1 MSRPPVRGGE
11 SRGQGGGVALLI
23 QDVVRNGAHS
33 CAVLTSDEQWWEVLA
48 GFVAGGMDRGERVI
62 LVGLT
67 EDEGTELTVRL
78 DEVGG
83 DPVTATRRGE
93 LVILREGPSQ
103 EFFRLTE
110 NDVAGELTRQ
120 IDDAAGSGYRGVRL
134 SGVYPG
140 IGLGPQESTVHR
152 LMRGKPLTVLCP
164 YRRANLTY
172 DEVDRIRELHD
183 SEVVD
188 DALYDDSMLRV
199 TRPRPGWLRLAGRM
213 NATNYAAV
221 LDVVAAAARGG
232 DRDLDLASLR
242 DIDAAAAHALIT
254 SVGRGV
260 RLRHPGPLVQRLA
273 RLLAR
278 GPVPAVAR
286 GSDRPPADN

>member
-1 MSRPPVRGGE
+1 VDDVRTDLETDTRRGDLVILPEGE
-11 SRGQGGGVALLI
+11 SRKFFQ
-23 QDVVRNGAHS
+23 
-33 CAVLTSDEQWWEVLA
+33 LTGNDIADEIA
-48 GFVAGGMDRGERVI
+48 
-62 LVGLT
+62 
-67 EDEGTELTVRL
+67 
-78 DEVGG
+78 
-83 DPVTATRRGE
+83 
-93 LVILREGPSQ
+93 
-103 EFFRLTE
+103 
-110 NDVAGELTRQ
+110 RQ
-120 IDDAAGSGYRGVRL
+120 IDDAVRSGYCGIRL

>member
-1 MSRPPVRGGE
+1 
-11 SRGQGGGVALLI
+11 
-23 QDVVRNGAHS
+23 
-33 CAVLTSDEQWWEVLA
+33 LTDDGIA
-48 GFVAGGMDRGERVI
+48 D
-62 LVGLT
+62 
-67 EDEGTELTVRL
+67 ELTNRI
-78 DEVGG
+78 DEAV
-83 DPVTATRRGE
+83 
-93 LVILREGPSQ
+93 S
-103 EFFRLTE
+103 
-110 NDVAGELTRQ
+110 
-120 IDDAAGSGYRGVRL
+120 SGYRGIRL
-134 SGVYPG
+134 SGVYPRV
-140 IGLGPQESTVHR
+140 GLGPQESTIHR

-164 YRRANLTY
+164 YRRQNLTF

-183 SEVVD
+183 SEVLD

-242 DIDAAAAHALIT
+242 DIDATAAQALIT

-278 GPVPAVAR
+278 GPVSAAAQ
-286 GSDRPPADN
+286 GSTGI

>member
-1 MSRPPVRGGE
+1 V
-11 SRGQGGGVALLI
+11 I
-23 QDVVRNGAHS
+23 QDMVRNGAHS

-48 GFVAGGMDRGERVI
+48 DFVAGGMEREERVL

-67 EDEGTELTVRL
+67 DAEGAEVRSRLSEDGADPDAATTR
-78 DEVGG
+78 G
-83 DPVTATRRGE
+83 DLIVLPEDLSR
-93 LVILREGPSQ
+93 
-103 EFFRLTE
+103 EFFQSPE
-110 NDVAGELTRQ
+110 IEVAAKITDEL
-120 IDDAAGSGYRGVRL
+120 DDAIRGGYRGIRL
-134 SGVYPG
+134 SGVYTGVG
-140 IGLGPQESTVHR
+140 IGPQEPTVDR

-164 YRRANLTY
+164 YRRQNLTY

-213 NATNYAAV
+213 TATNYAAV

-260 RLRHPGPLVQRLA
+260 RLRHPGPLVQRIA

-278 GPVPAVAR
+278 GPVPTAVQ
-286 GSDRPPADN
+286 GPTGY

>member
-1 MSRPPVRGGE
+1 M
-11 SRGQGGGVALLI
+11 I

-33 CAVLTSDEQWWEVLA
+33 CAVLSSAEQWWEVLS
-48 GFVAGGMDRGERVI
+48 GFVAGGMDGGERVI
-62 LVGLT
+62 LAGLT
-67 EDEGTELTVRL
+67 DDERTELTIRL
-78 DEVGG
+78 DEVGTA
-83 DPVTATRRGE
+83 PEAATRRGD
-93 LVILREGPSQ
+93 LVILPEGSSRQ
-103 EFFRLTE
+103 FFELTDD
-110 NDVAGELTRQ
+110 DVVGELTRY
-120 IDDAAGSGYRGVRL
+120 IDDAVGGGYRGIRL

-140 IGLGPQESTVHR
+140 IGLAPQESTIHR

-164 YRRANLTY
+164 YRRVNLTF

-188 DALYDDSMLRV
+188 DALYDDSVLRV
-199 TRPRPGWLRLAGRM
+199 TRPRPGWLRLAGGM

-278 GPVPAVAR
+278 GPLPAAAQ
-286 GSDRPPADN
+286 GSSGR

>member
-1 MSRPPVRGGE
+1 M
-11 SRGQGGGVALLI
+11 
-23 QDVVRNGAHS
+23 VRNGAHS

-93 LVILREGPSQ
+93 LVILRE
-103 EFFRLTE
+103 
-110 NDVAGELTRQ
+110 
-120 IDDAAGSGYRGVRL
+120 VRL

-140 IGLGPQESTVHR
+140 IGLGPQEFTVHR

>member
-1 MSRPPVRGGE
+1 
-11 SRGQGGGVALLI
+11 LI

-67 EDEGTELTVRL
+67 DDERTELTTRLTIRL
-78 DEVGG
+78 DEVGTT
-83 DPVTATRRGE
+83 PETATRRGD
-93 LVILREGPSQ
+93 LVILTEGPSR
-103 EFFRLTE
+103 EFFQLTE
-110 NDVAGELTRQ
+110 NGVAGELTRR
-120 IDDAAGSGYRGVRL
+120 IDDAVRNGYGGVRL

-140 IGLGPQESTVHR
+140 VGLGPQESTVHR

-164 YRRANLTY
+164 YRRENLTF

-188 DALYDDSMLRV
+188 DALYDDSVLRV

-221 LDVVAAAARGG
+221 LDVVVAAARGG

-278 GPVPAVAR
+278 GPVPAAAP
-286 GSDRPPADN
+286 GATGH